1 MNLTCKKQKIFL
13 VNFISNLIKTI
24 MKKYLFFVALAA
36 FALASC
42 SDDSFVG
49 ENSPNLGSANGDG
62 EIHFGFDMQNATRAD
77 IYGNAAATLLG
88 NNFYVMGTKG
98 SEAATTPS
106 LKKVFDN
113 YLVRYTENTAGKT
126 QSNTSNWEYVGVA
139 ADANH
144 VKLSPENVEK
154 QTIKYWDYSEQQYD
168 FLAFST
174 GTYKAVANTS
184 GASDEIGVTAI
195 ATGTTLGGTAYTFDI
210 PSVAALKNIYITD
223 ITTVLK
229 ANYGKEVKLTFKN
242 LASKVRIALYETV
255 PGYAV
260 KDVKFYT
267 VDGTSAFT
275 GSKGTAANLISTN
288 NATFAST
295 GSVVIRFP
303 NMGTNNKTTNAN
315 YNKAAATVSPTA
327 GDTKKAFGDL
337 SNFAASKE
345 GTEATGNYLGRTLPT
360 ATYAG
365 EAAGDYYQYV
375 FPVSAAYPLTLRVD
389 YTLVSTD
396 GSGEEINVYGAKA
409 VVPSDYTIWQP
420 NYAYTYIFKISD
432 NTNGWTD
439 TNATKSG
446 LFPITFDAVVAEFTD
461 VSGKQTTISTVS
473 TPSIT
478 TYQQNHDPAT
488 DEYDNDGKD
497 IYVQV
502 MDNDNNTT
510 PKNVGFDGST
520 KPKLN
525 AETDEGTKRSLLYE
539 VTTTSGATISEAT
552 VMDAL
557 ENQKSATSSVIY
569 GRNGITLTS
578 QAAKLDATV
587 LTIVNGADDN
597 PISLGEGEEN
607 KGKAAKIAISGLN
620 GTYAYVYDYT
630 DGAKGTSIIYQPY
643 TPASLSA
650 SIQGKK
656 YITQSQLDGMSTV
669 TVADE
674 AVNNDYIYFSKTTA
688 KDGSGTVTYSYVSVD
703 GKETLPAGL
712 YKFAVSSLNTGG
724 ESTTAS
730 AAKFV
735 FDTYTRNT
743 GKYAVKIIKI
753 VD

>member
-1 MNLTCKKQKIFL
+1 
-13 VNFISNLIKTI
+13 

-36 FALASC
+36 LALASC
-42 SDDSFVG
+42 SDDTFVG
-49 ENSPNLGSANGDG
+49 ENSPNLGGANGDG
-62 EIHFGFDMQNATRAD
+62 EIHFGFDMQNATRGD
-77 IYGNAAATLLG
+77 IIGNAAATLLG

-144 VKLSPENVEK
+144 VKLSPTNVVN

-174 GTYKAVANTS
+174 GAYKAVS
-184 GASDEIGVTAI
+184 GSGNETDKKIGVTAI
-195 ATGTTLGGTAYTFDI
+195 ATGTTLSATAYTFDI
-210 PSVAALKNIYITD
+210 PSVDALKNIYITD
-223 ITTVLK
+223 ITTVLQ

-327 GDTKKAFGDL
+327 GDTKKAFGPL
-337 SNFAASKE
+337 SNFATTKE
-345 GTEATGNYLGRTLPT
+345 GTEADGDYLGRTLPT

-365 EAAGDYYQYV
+365 EVAGDYYQYV

-502 MDNDNNTT
+502 MDNNNTT

-520 KPKLN
+520 MPKLN
-525 AETDEGTKRSLLYE
+525 AETTENTKRSLLYS
-539 VTTTSGATISEAT
+539 VTSSGATISEAT

-557 ENQKSATSSVIY
+557 ENQKSASASAIT

-597 PISLGEGEEN
+597 PISLGEGNE
-607 KGKAAKIAISGLN
+607 GKAAKIAISGLN

-630 DGAKGTSIIYQPY
+630 DGGKETKTIYQPN
-643 TPASLSA
+643 TPASPSA

-656 YITQSQLDGMSTV
+656 YITQTQLDGMSDQTAASDPV
-669 TVADE
+669 DNA
-674 AVNNDYIYFSKTTA
+674 YIYFSKTTA
-688 KDGSGTVTYSYVSVD
+688 TDGTGTVTYSYVSVD

-712 YKFAVSSLNTGG
+712 YKFAVSSLSTGG
-724 ESTTAS
+724 EYTTAS

-735 FDTYTRNT
+735 FDIYTRNT